1 MSYELQ
7 VTNYEIQ
14 ATNYKYMICI
24 TFVTPNL

>member
-1 MSYELQ
+1 MSYEIQ